1 MGRALVAI
9 RDNETAAEVSGINV
23 ARTKILTFGI
33 SAGIAGIGGSIF
45 ALNTGQVNPSSFT
58 LTVSIYFLV
67 AVVVGGASTV
77 TGPAIGA
84 VVYGLFVDF
93 LAPELPERLK
103 AATPVIL
110 GVLLILQM
118 LLAPS
123 GVVGS
128 YRLLMGKLAARRGSR
143 RHPGGSGHGTSGDV
157 PSVPPPEPA
166 A

>member
-1 MGRALVAI
+1 M
-9 RDNETAAEVSGINV
+9 
-23 ARTKILTFGI
+23 
-33 SAGIAGIGGSIF
+33 
-45 ALNTGQVNPSSFT
+45 NPSSFT

-84 VVYGLFVDF
+84 VIYGLFVDF

-110 GVLLILQM
+110 GVLLIAQM

-128 YRLLMGKLAARRGSR
+128 YRLLMGKLAVRRGER
-143 RHPGGSGHGTSGDV
+143 GHGDDQEPTG
-157 PSVPPPEPA
+157 PA
-166 A
+166 AVG